1 EGGRRACA
9 GSEQANRERGRLRVR
24 LRPID
29 SAAQA
34 IREQRDVESKFRG
47 DGVDTI
53 FLLGEQ
59 VEQQR
64 AEAAMLEDLGND
76 SIPRTVAAA
85 AAAVRENDEA
95 TLVWRQAEVPI
106 EGRIDQIESNRLRSE
121 AFGRRTHAIPER
133 N

>member
-1 EGGRRACA
+1 RAACA
-9 GSEQANRERGRLRVR
+9 GCEQANRKRGRLRVR
-24 LRPID
+24 LSPVD

-34 IREQRDVESKFRG
+34 IREQRDVESKFRA

-95 TLVWRQAEVPI
+95 TPVWRPAEGPI
-106 EGRIDQIESNRLRSE
+106 EGRIGPIEANPLRGE
-121 AFGRRTHAIPER
+121 AFRRRTHGNPER